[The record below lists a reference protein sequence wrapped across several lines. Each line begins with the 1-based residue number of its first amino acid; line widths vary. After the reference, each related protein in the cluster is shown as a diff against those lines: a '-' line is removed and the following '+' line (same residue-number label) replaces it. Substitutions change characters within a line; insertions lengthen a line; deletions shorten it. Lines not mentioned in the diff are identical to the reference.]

1 MSSMADWIDLGNPF
15 PRLVP
20 NCYTPITWPKGN
32 VIQLPLAITAEE
44 IQESVINI
52 LLRRRTRRQFSNLSM
67 DMLGSL
73 LWVCCHTQ
81 ELGSDH
87 LGFPLSRHPCPS
99 GGAIHPVHLLVLLP
113 QDNCW
118 YRYDPTEHAL
128 HETPSKLDSTTV
140 KSSMQALIS
149 APSATLFLLAAE
161 PGMTAAKYE
170 ASASLV
176 WRDAG
181 VMLGVLAIAAEA
193 LDLSFCPLGVTGEP
207 WVSQLLEQPGLFG
220 VGCAFVGTTP
230 SS

>member
-1 MSSMADWIDLGNPF
+1 MEA
-15 PRLVP
+15 
-20 NCYTPITWPKGN
+20 
-32 VIQLPLAITAEE
+32 
-44 IQESVINI
+44 
-52 LLRRRTRRQFSNLSM
+52 
-67 DMLGSL
+67 LGSL

-87 LGFPLSRHPCPS
+87 LGFPLSRRPSPS

-113 QDNCW
+113 QENCW
-118 YRYDPTEHAL
+118 YRYDPKEHAL
-128 HETPSKLDSTTV
+128 HETPSKLDATIV
-140 KSSMQALIS
+140 RSSMQTIVA
-149 APSATLFLLAAE
+149 APSATLFILAAE
-161 PGMTAAKYE
+161 PEMTAAKYE

-181 VMLGVLAIAAEA
+181 VILGILAIAAEA

-220 VGCAFVGTTP
+220 VGCAFVGATP